1 MLDSE
6 FWKSL
11 SSASVISSPPHS
23 ASLMPPKPP
32 KEQAKT
38 AEHSKWNPNSLLASN
53 RSLLPSAP
61 QPPTSQE
68 PSPSQPRPPG
78 SSPTS
83 LLQQSTPAPHK
94 DQPREP
100 KASVN
105 DLCVVEE
112 AVANI
117 PGMEMGFEDPPLM
130 QELSSPPKPVVTRG
144 PLNFFALLRD
154 SFCATGNNK
163 LTIPALE
170 EAVLAWQNEAT
181 PANCDWRHLAEN
193 WCAQIPS
200 GVAFLSGAFPEA
212 QPVDFRPYVTCDM
225 GEGAYQWVGM
235 GRDTDVDLGALTQW
249 WLMRRDSCKAVTS
262 STTVNAP
269 HAGQE
274 EVAPVEIVNCSDST
288 WTVCQSRPEEREAF
302 QLQERERFSNPAK
315 PFTYQV
321 HGYTSVVGPIKGASF
336 GQKVKPHPMLVSDRP
351 PFVTIVALVR
361 DAVARLPRGRGIRND
376 VVELLR
382 DSQYLNP
389 DGQADHAGLSHC
401 VSGALDRLQSE
412 SDPCVKYDSVQKIW
426 SNLHLNR
433 TEADFGKFLSAV
445 KGVLTKFTKEFF
457 FFQCVCSTRV

>member
-1 MLDSE
+1 M
-6 FWKSL
+6 
-11 SSASVISSPPHS
+11 
-23 ASLMPPKPP
+23 
-32 KEQAKT
+32 
-38 AEHSKWNPNSLLASN
+38 
-53 RSLLPSAP
+53 
-61 QPPTSQE
+61 
-68 PSPSQPRPPG
+68 
-78 SSPTS
+78 
-83 LLQQSTPAPHK
+83 
-94 DQPREP
+94 
-100 KASVN
+100 N

-117 PGMEMGFEDPPLM
+117 PGMELGFEDPSSLVP
-130 QELSSPPKPVVTRG
+130 ELGSPQKPIATSKG

-170 EAVLAWQNEAT
+170 EAVLAWQNDAT

-235 GRDTDVDLGALTQW
+235 GRDTDVELGALTQW
-249 WLMRRDSCKAVTS
+249 WLMRRDSCKAVAS
-262 STTVNAP
+262 STTVNEP
-269 HAGQE
+269 HMSQE
-274 EVAPVEIVNCSDST
+274 EEAPAEIVSCSECT
-288 WTVCQSRPEEREAF
+288 WTVRQSRPDEREAF
-302 QLQERERFSNPAK
+302 QLQERERFNNPTK

-321 HGYTSVVGPIKGASF
+321 HGYTAIVGPIKGASF
-336 GQKVKPHPMLVSDRP
+336 GQKVKPHPMLVSERP

-361 DAVARLPRGRGIRND
+361 DAVARLPKGRGIRND

-412 SDPCVKYDSVQKIW
+412 ADPCVKYDSVQKIW

-433 TEADFGKFLSAV
+433 SEEDFGKLQSSIDLS
-445 KGVLTKFTKEFF
+445 
-457 FFQCVCSTRV
+457 QY